1 MLRVVGDSPYIC
13 LKTRENKTTAC
24 EERLFCGVFLM
35 AFCFGPCISFLF
47 RTTPIIV
54 CESACV
60 NNFVE
65 DYLGNK
71 YHVNCPQFSLV
82 SEHEGGTLDSFIKNR
97 LIGESV
103 WSTRWFSREIL
114 KKICINSEYKS
125 IGLFVYCVSYTQ

>member
-60 NNFVE
+60 NNFLE

-71 YHVNCPQFSLV
+71 YHVFCPQFSLV
-82 SEHEGGTLDSFIKNR
+82 SEHVDGTLDSLIENR
-97 LIGESV
+97 LIGESGATSSV
-103 WSTRWFSREIL
+103 WKLMNLR
-114 KKICINSEYKS
+114 KICIYSEYKS
-125 IGLFVYCVSYTQ
+125 I